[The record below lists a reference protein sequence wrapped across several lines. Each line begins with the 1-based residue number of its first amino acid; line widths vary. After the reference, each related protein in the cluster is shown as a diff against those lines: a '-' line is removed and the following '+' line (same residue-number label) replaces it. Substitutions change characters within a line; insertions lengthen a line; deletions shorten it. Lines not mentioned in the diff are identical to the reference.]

1 MSNTTDL
8 QKANLDD
15 LELVRGTQAESP
27 MDARVNFPFSQSF
40 PATTGLEL
48 DGGHSVV
55 YFELDPGRELGT
67 HTDSPEEILVC
78 LAGSDIEARV
88 GDARGT
94 VREGD
99 LVVVPPMTE
108 HGLANAGPE
117 TARFLGFFSDR
128 TSVSEFDAPVEPF
141 GMTVLRA

>member
-8 QKANLDD
+8 QKASLDE
-15 LELVRGTQAESP
+15 LELVRGTQDESA
-27 MDARVNFPFSQSF
+27 MDVRVNFPFSQSF

-48 DGGHSVV
+48 AGGHSVV
-55 YFELDPGRELGT
+55 YFEIDPGQELGT

-78 LAGSDIEARV
+78 LAGSNVQVRV
-88 GDARGT
+88 GDAKGT

-99 LVVVPPMTE
+99 LVVVPPMTD

-128 TSVSEFDAPVEPF
+128 TAVSEFGAPVEPF
-141 GMTVLRA
+141 GMTTLRS